1 MDMKK
6 VFLTLLLAVIS
17 TGAFAQFGKGT
28 KYVSTSISG
37 LNLNYNKNSEF
48 TLGLQASG
56 GYFVCDSWMLLGQ
69 LGWDHRKNFNDFTIG
84 AAGRY
89 YIEQNGIYLNLGLK
103 YQHIGPTV
111 ANNIYLT
118 PEVGYC
124 FYLNRHVSVEPALY
138 YDMCLNEYSNF
149 STVGL
154 KIGFGFYF

>member
-1 MDMKK
+1 
-6 VFLTLLLAVIS
+6 
-17 TGAFAQFGKGT
+17 
-28 KYVSTSISG
+28 
-37 LNLNYNKNSEF
+37 
-48 TLGLQASG
+48 
-56 GYFVCDSWMLLGQ
+56 MLLGQ
-69 LGWDHRKNFNDFTIG
+69 LGWDHRKSFNDFTIG

-124 FYLNRHVSVEPALY
+124 FYINQHVSVEPALY
-138 YDMCLNEYSNF
+138 YDMCLNDYSNF